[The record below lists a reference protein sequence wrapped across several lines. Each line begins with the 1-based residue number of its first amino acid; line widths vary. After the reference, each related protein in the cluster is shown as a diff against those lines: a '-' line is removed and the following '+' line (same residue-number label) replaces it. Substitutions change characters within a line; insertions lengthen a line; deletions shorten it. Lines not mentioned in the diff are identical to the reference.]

1 MRFRELKMRIT
12 LLDDEFLAKAQA
24 LTGQKNKSALIR
36 EGLQLLIERESARRL
51 AHLGGSSP
59 NLEIAPRRRSI
70 S

>member
-1 MRFRELKMRIT
+1 MRIT
-12 LLDDEFLAKAQA
+12 LLDDELLAKAQA

-36 EGLQLLIERESARRL
+36 EGLQLLIEWESALKL
-51 AHLGGSSP
+51 AHFGGSEP